1 MVQFGPVK
9 NLPRQMLL
17 CTPTEFQQWV
27 FRKET
32 HICSLFPEDLCFTV
46 TPSSSPMYPS
56 FSLMPYDEASLSQQ
70 WAMDD
75 ETGMIV
81 NVGSK
86 LCLTGQ
92 YRENSWPS
100 VGVANCNKEDEGQEW
115 AFEPILFDGAS
126 KKCAPKLSK
135 LKNNNIY
142 GAFGYAKQF
151 PYMSNFPMLTLP
163 PYALP
168 NEEMGAF
175 KLN

>member
-1 MVQFGPVK
+1 
-9 NLPRQMLL
+9 
-17 CTPTEFQQWV
+17 
-27 FRKET
+27 
-32 HICSLFPEDLCFTV
+32 
-46 TPSSSPMYPS
+46 
-56 FSLMPYDEASLSQQ
+56 MPYDEASVFQQ

-135 LKNNNIY
+135 LKNNNCEPEGRACISVV
-142 GAFGYAKQF
+142 G
-151 PYMSNFPMLTLP
+151 NLT
-163 PYALP
+163 ARWCW
-168 NEEMGAF
+168 
-175 KLN
+175 